1 MVRTRK
7 TLLGKVVVLL
17 FFFLPSPALQ
27 WWVLSPM
34 LGGGSAGMVKGT
46 IMYIKEKERN
56 SNRSPITIQIDPS
69 RPTELR
75 VQGNHNCQSS
85 LYSPGKTD

>member
-17 FFFLPSPALQ
+17 FLPSPALQ
-27 WWVLSPM
+27 WWLLSPV

-56 SNRSPITIQIDPS
+56 SNRSPITIQIYPS

-75 VQGNHNCQSS
+75 VQGSHSCQSS
-85 LYSPGKTD
+85 LCSPGKTD